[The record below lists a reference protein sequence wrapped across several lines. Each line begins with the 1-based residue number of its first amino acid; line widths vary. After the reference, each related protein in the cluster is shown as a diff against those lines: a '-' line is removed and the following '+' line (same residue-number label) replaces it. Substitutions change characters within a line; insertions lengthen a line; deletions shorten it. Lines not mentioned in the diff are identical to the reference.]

1 LAQLWNIQQTITFRK
16 YPSFNL
22 CKNYESQN
30 QQPFAI
36 INKKSPMATV
46 ERLNYS
52 QYWFYE
58 LLGKPEIKEGC
69 KGLFASGFQQ
79 SGPMELNM
87 AEFLGNYL
95 KK

>member
-1 LAQLWNIQQTITFRK
+1 
-16 YPSFNL
+16 
-22 CKNYESQN
+22 
-30 QQPFAI
+30 
-36 INKKSPMATV
+36 MATV